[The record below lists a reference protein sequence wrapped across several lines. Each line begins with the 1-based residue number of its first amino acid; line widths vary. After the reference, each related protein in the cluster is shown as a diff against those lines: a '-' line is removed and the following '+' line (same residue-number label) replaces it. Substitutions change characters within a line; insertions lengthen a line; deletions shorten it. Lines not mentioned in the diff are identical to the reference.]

1 MHQLPDSI
9 SNLLAQKGALSLIP
23 KATREPTIFCFH
35 LQNKTVA
42 DRVRKLAFVIMECSG
57 SDSNQMLAGIA
68 FVWPVLMVASSA
80 FQAAAS
86 VIKEFVFID
95 AASRLKGKVLDIFV
109 VNSFGSG
116 FQAIFVLLF
125 LPFLSNLKGI
135 PFSELPSF
143 LKSGAGC
150 FFNIG
155 NIVSGAISILLNLC
169 VACIKEAGHRIVTH
183 LNTCNCVFYGNSG
196 YSSHDLGNSLVQK
209 GIISIYEDPFFP
221 GCTVW
226 PISKWI

>member
-1 MHQLPDSI
+1 
-9 SNLLAQKGALSLIP
+9 
-23 KATREPTIFCFH
+23 
-35 LQNKTVA
+35 
-42 DRVRKLAFVIMECSG
+42 MECSG

-95 AASRLKGKVLDIFV
+95 AASRLKVHTFYRAFGKVLDIFV

-116 FQAIFVLLF
+116 FQRQVEDKNTFVVKSSSLVEVSFAVVQSSYPLVLLIERR
-125 LPFLSNLKGI
+125 NVHKIAGI

-169 VACIKEAGHRIVTH
+169 VACIKGQ
-183 LNTCNCVFYGNSG
+183 CVSFQHFAFIDV
-196 YSSHDLGNSLVQK
+196 SSLHATAISPGRLSL
-209 GIISIYEDPFFP
+209 SPFFLLGSAGLLVGLILYNIP
-221 GCTVW
+221 RTQ
-226 PISKWI
+226 KRDTEL